1 MTKAI
6 QPTEFPL
13 QATDPRRQRQSS
25 REQSVKEHSAC
36 FVFIALLKDVDKRHY
51 RQRPFG
57 RSAHLIN

>member
-6 QPTEFPL
+6 QPIEFPL

-25 REQSVKEHSAC
+25 REQSVKEHLAG
-36 FVFIALLKDVDKRHY
+36 FVFISLLKDMDKRRY

-57 RSAHLIN
+57 RSAHLIY